1 MHLFHYHLVTSK
13 VRQVEARYLGTHGY
27 HLNVQERINVQAR
40 ADSSGFL
47 PTYLT
52 MPSQS
57 TLDASTTTLSTLLAR
72 PRIIPAFSAAGFTNN
87 IVQFSPFGNS
97 MYHGLALQVN
107 RRFTSGLQFQG
118 AYTFSHTIDDSTADF
133 FSTVI
138 TPRRPQD
145 FQHLRTDR
153 SNSALDHRHRFTLSA
168 VYDTPWF
175 KHSSWM
181 LRNLASNLQVIP
193 VWTYE
198 TGEWGDVQSVT
209 DSNLNGDSA
218 ADRAVF
224 NPAGNANLG
233 SGVTPLCNSSLPSGT
248 TCGSTASSPYLVGYL
263 AKNGN
268 ARYITAG
275 RGALANAGRNTL
287 KLPPIDNIDL
297 SLLKRFNFTERYQFV
312 FGAQM
317 LNAFNHPQ
325 FVAGLLN
332 DIASFGNTSDAA
344 RNGFLN
350 PVSTSFLNARANF
363 PSNARTMALVAKFT
377 F

>member
-1 MHLFHYHLVTSK
+1 
-13 VRQVEARYLGTHGY
+13 
-27 HLNVQERINVQAR
+27 
-40 ADSSGFL
+40 
-47 PTYLT
+47 
-52 MPSQS
+52 
-57 TLDASTTTLSTLLAR
+57 
-72 PRIIPAFSAAGFTNN
+72 
-87 IVQFSPFGNS
+87 

-118 AYTFSHTIDDSTADF
+118 AYTFSKTIDNSTADF

-145 FQHLRTDR
+145 FQNLKVDR

-175 KHSSWM
+175 KHSNWM
-181 LRNLASNLQVIP
+181 LKNLASNFQFIP
-193 VWTYE
+193 VWIYE
-198 TGEWGDVQSVT
+198 TGEWGDVQSVR

-218 ADRAVF
+218 GDRAVF
-224 NPAGNANLG
+224 NPAGNPNVG

-248 TCGSTASSPYLVGYL
+248 TCGSTASNPYLVGYL
-263 AKNGN
+263 ADNGN

-297 SLLKRFNFTERYQFV
+297 SVVKKINFTERYQFV
-312 FGAQM
+312 VGLQM

-344 RNGFLN
+344 RNRFLN
-350 PVSTSFLNARANF
+350 PSSPLFLDARSNF
-363 PSNARTMALVAKFT
+363 PSNARTMGLVAKFS